1 MGKGDFETFLKNG
14 VDYLLIYFRTACERN
29 TLKTGV
35 MLLKFHFCCF
45 KISAVMNSE
54 EIFE

>member
-14 VDYLLIYFRTACERN
+14 VDYLLIYFRNACERN
-29 TLKTGV
+29 TLKIGV
-35 MLLKFHFCCF
+35 MLLKFHFCYF